1 MLRAILARSLRR
13 FEKQWNYDAAY
24 QHELLELNPMSFLKF
39 GFGTQA
45 ADRKA
50 APTELLLAAGLYA
63 VMQEDC
69 GPCTQIGVDMA
80 RAGGVPD
87 TLIRAIL
94 AGDEKAMGETA
105 ALGYRFAR
113 AALAHSLE
121 ADAYRDEITHRWGRK
136 AVAALGLTLVAS
148 RTYPTLKYAMGYG
161 KACSRILVD
170 GEPAPLKIAA

>member
-1 MLRAILARSLRR
+1 MLKAFLARQLRA
-13 FEKQWNYDAAY
+13 FERQWNYDAAY
-24 QHELLELNPMSFLKF
+24 QHELLELSPMSFLKF
-39 GFGTQA
+39 GLGTQA
-45 ADRKA
+45 ADRTA

-87 TLIRAIL
+87 ALIRAIL
-94 AGDEKAMGETA
+94 AGDEPAMGEVA

-113 AALAHSLE
+113 ASLAHDLE
-121 ADAYRDEITHRWGRK
+121 ADTHRDEITRRWGRK

-148 RTYPTLKYAMGYG
+148 RSYPTLKYAMGYG